1 METDEEKI
9 RTRNFRKTRS
19 RPELGLGPSRA
30 LGNILSTPSSST
42 AQQPI
47 ISILGPTDSLPSY
60 VISSLPRKIS
70 RRKRP
75 SKATGSGI
83 ENGAQYVSAV
93 PEDTGT
99 LPMSYSDNREETSR
113 IVSPQISVAGA
124 DSDSDVDGNNENVD
138 WQDTG
143 ENAMDFVSQDIQ
155 VPAVGVLES
164 YRFQVFAARSLM
176 MLDGNV
182 EFVVQDFD
190 AVKLVLKPRKFCF
203 VTRKPLMFVDT
214 TKWAKHCFGNCIIII
229 LLYVD
234 LLEFVVHLSDVLKTS
249 HPKTYVRKAVSTK
262 PIPSMSIQSQASMF
276 NGTLAS
282 VLDVESS
289 KLVPDFSSTI
299 CPDCGSFLEENAIE
313 WNEDGCQLLT
323 QKMIFGVLGKLTSF
337 QLQR

>member
-1 METDEEKI
+1 METDEEEI

-30 LGNILSTPSSST
+30 SGNILSTPSSST

-60 VISSLPRKIS
+60 VISSLPRTIS

-155 VPAVGVLES
+155 
-164 YRFQVFAARSLM
+164 
-176 MLDGNV
+176 
-182 EFVVQDFD
+182 DFD

-214 TKWAKHCFGNCIIII
+214 TKW
-229 LLYVD
+229 
-234 LLEFVVHLSDVLKTS
+234 TS
-249 HPKTYVRKAVSTK
+249 HPKTYVPKAVSTK
-262 PIPSMSIQSQASMF
+262 PIPSMPIQSQASMF

-313 WNEDGCQLLT
+313 WNEDGCKLLT